1 MLFWIHCGMQ
11 IRFIHKISVC
21 SRGTFFPKTEQ
32 NSISICI
39 LTFCFPYIVFFFLR
53 SCVHPFIDWKALN
66 RPWKSAFQHSHVLMR
81 YANYSMARRRLFSFT
96 RTLFIR
102 KQDKCRLFFHPWSGT
117 LDWVFLQTVI
127 CDLLSIRIKKSVMS
141 SRQTFGA
148 MDPRTFGHLYPST
161 LECWMFKTYFS
172 RKFQFS
178 GSLNF
183 FCIFIL
189 FLYFFCVLFVREQY
203 C

>member
-1 MLFWIHCGMQ
+1 MFPRDFFSQ
-11 IRFIHKISVC
+11 D
-21 SRGTFFPKTEQ
+21 GTKF
-32 NSISICI
+32 NISICI
-39 LTFCFPYIVFFFLR
+39 LTFCFPYIVLYILLPSVVCAPLHR
-53 SCVHPFIDWKALN
+53 LKALS

-117 LDWVFLQTVI
+117 LDRVFLQTVTI

-161 LECWMFKTYFS
+161 LECWMFKT
-172 RKFQFS
+172 
-178 GSLNF
+178 
-183 FCIFIL
+183 
-189 FLYFFCVLFVREQY
+189 
-203 C
+203 